1 MADEIDKGLTP
12 EPSENDDV
20 LATSQQPPKRK
31 YHEIPDIFQ
40 AIQVLRIED
49 LADPRVISILVQVLN
64 EKIDRI
70 RVLDAEASRIQSDKE
85 TLAIRCA
92 RQEER
97 LKVSQSSHGLW
108 AGVGIIG
115 GLLTASSLSVVA
127 NKPVFV
133 VVLVTGIILS
143 VLGAIGARS

>member
-1 MADEIDKGLTP
+1 MPIDENEPTP
-12 EPSENDDV
+12 EERDE
-20 LATSQQPPKRK
+20 AQQRTEQAPKRK
-31 YHEIPDIFQ
+31 FHEIPDIFQ

-70 RVLDAEASRIQSDKE
+70 RVLDAEASRIQSEKE
-85 TLAIRCA
+85 SLAIQCA

-97 LKVSQSSHGLW
+97 LKVAQKSHGLW
-108 AGVGIIG
+108 AGVGIVG
-115 GLLTASSLSVVA
+115 GLLTAASISVVG

-133 VVLVTGIILS
+133 IVLVAGILLS
-143 VLGAIGARS
+143 VLGAIGSRA